1 MSKRT
6 SRINIVGGRGLEPGD
21 SQKYSLSRAALVAEE
36 ALDFYAIRGGLNVY
50 FKENSYR
57 ILDLFEDRQNC
68 LSVLLVADDVC
79 NKLVEIVLA
88 VVHTEC
94 ENAPM
99 NFFVGPMRCKTINEV
114 VFNAGWVF
122 DDL

>member
-1 MSKRT
+1 MNKIT
-6 SRINIVGGRGLEPGD
+6 SRIDIVAGRGLEPGD
-21 SQKYSLSRAALVAEE
+21 SQKYSLSRAALVEEE

-88 VVHTEC
+88 VIHTGC
-94 ENAPM
+94 ETAPM
-99 NFFVGPMRCKTINEV
+99 NFFVGPMRCRTVNEL
-114 VFNAGWVF
+114 VFNTAWII